1 MNKAA
6 VSLLLLLALPAV
18 AAPMPRVAVVIDD
31 FGLNYKKTP
40 PDEEWMAVASTMT
53 FAVMPESPRTK
64 KAAALT
70 VAAGAKELIIHFP
83 FDPFLFLTL
92 PKDAVDP
99 EDMAKVRELLAKA
112 LKQVPGAKGVNNH
125 RSYRATQNLPMMR
138 AFMAAFKPA
147 GLYFI
152 DSKVAEKSVAA
163 SEARAAGIPVAS
175 NFVFLDTADLH
186 TREFCARGLRQA
198 VAHARKRGSAIAIGH
213 HYFRSTLDCLREEIP
228 RHEAQGVEFVT
239 GSALVR

>member
-1 MNKAA
+1 
-6 VSLLLLLALPAV
+6 
-18 AAPMPRVAVVIDD
+18 
-31 FGLNYKKTP
+31 
-40 PDEEWMAVASTMT
+40 
-53 FAVMPESPRTK
+53 
-64 KAAALT
+64 
-70 VAAGAKELIIHFP
+70 
-83 FDPFLFLTL
+83 
-92 PKDAVDP
+92 
-99 EDMAKVRELLAKA
+99 MAKVRELLAKA